1 MHWHLDHNGGPTCGI
16 RWGRKPGS
24 RSFGVQHIYWHG
36 AYEVLAAK
44 GVRYLTWSYLQ
55 SSVGLLQ
62 KLERACF
69 GSAPKAMEM
78 VKTKHVDDIVSI
90 FNFRIRRS
98 RMFILM
104 ACLEV
109 SGELA
114 SPE

>member
-1 MHWHLDHNGGPTCGI
+1 MT
-16 RWGRKPGS
+16 R
-24 RSFGVQHIYWHG
+24 
-36 AYEVLAAK
+36 
-44 GVRYLTWSYLQ
+44 TYLQ

-62 KLERACF
+62 KLERVCF
-69 GSAPKAMEM
+69 GSAPKAMEI
-78 VKTKHVDDIVSI
+78 VKTKQFDDIVSI

-98 RMFILM
+98 RIFILM